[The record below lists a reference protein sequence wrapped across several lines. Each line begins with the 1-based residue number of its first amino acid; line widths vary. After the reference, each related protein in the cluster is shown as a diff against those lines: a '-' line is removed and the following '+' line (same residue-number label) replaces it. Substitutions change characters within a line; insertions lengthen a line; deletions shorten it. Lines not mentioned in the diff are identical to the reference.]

1 VREQAMLK
9 KEEKEEFKAGLPIR
23 QNIHSEIEER
33 LISKLFTIVETIEET
48 EEGKLDFKPY
58 DDRLL
63 IQIEALL
70 EKKFKEKIFRHK
82 RDYQISAFLEEIKR
96 ERQDRDIGLIL

>member
-1 VREQAMLK
+1 MSK
-9 KEEKEEFKAGLPIR
+9 EKEDFKERLPVR

-33 LISKLFTIVETIEET
+33 LISKLYTIVETIEET
-48 EEGKLDFKPY
+48 PEGKLDFKPY

-70 EKKFKEKIFRHK
+70 EKKFKDKIFKHK
-82 RDYQISAFLEEIKR
+82 RDHQISSFLEQIKI
-96 ERQDRDIGLIL
+96 ERQDRDFQSSF

>member
-1 VREQAMLK
+1 MP
-9 KEEKEEFKAGLPIR
+9 KEEDFNERLPVR

-33 LISKLFTIVETIEET
+33 LISKLYTIVETIERT
-48 EEGKLDFKPY
+48 AEGKLNFKPY

-70 EKKFKEKIFRHK
+70 EKKFKDKIFKHK
-82 RDYQISAFLEEIKR
+82 RDHQISSFLEQIKI
-96 ERQDRDIGLIL
+96 ERQNRDFNLPFHK

>member
-1 VREQAMLK
+1 MLK
-9 KEEKEEFKAGLPIR
+9 KEEKEEFKAGLPVR

-33 LISKLFTIVETIEET
+33 LISKLFTVVETIQET
-48 EEGKLDFKPY
+48 EDGKLDFKPY

-70 EKKFKEKIFRHK
+70 EKKFKDKVFKHK
-82 RDYQISAFLEEIKR
+82 RDHQISAFLQQIKI
-96 ERQDRDIGLIL
+96 ERQNRDFDLPFIK

>member
-1 VREQAMLK
+1 MLK
-9 KEEKEEFKAGLPIR
+9 KEEKEEFKVGLPIR

-33 LISKLFTIVETIEET
+33 LIAKLFTIVETIEET
-48 EEGKLDFKPY
+48 AEGKLDFKPY

-70 EKKFKEKIFRHK
+70 EKKFKDKVFKHK
-82 RDYQISAFLEEIKR
+82 RDHQISAFLQQIKI
-96 ERQDRDIGLIL
+96 ERQNRDFDLPFIK

>member
-1 VREQAMLK
+1 MLK
-9 KEEKEEFKAGLPIR
+9 KEEKEEFKVGLPIR

-33 LISKLFTIVETIEET
+33 LIAKLFTIVETIEET
-48 EEGKLDFKPY
+48 AEGELDFKPY

-70 EKKFKEKIFRHK
+70 EKKFKDKVFKHK
-82 RDYQISAFLEEIKR
+82 RDHQISAFLQQIKI
-96 ERQDRDIGLIL
+96 ERQNRDFDLPFIK